1 MSVTYLMQYSVQY
14 IIAPVIFDGET
25 KTEGLAHLRMKKA
38 KVDSKFSF
46 PGLSTFLVGTELS
59 TVT

>member
-1 MSVTYLMQYSVQY
+1 MLVTYIMQYSVQY

-38 KVDSKFSF
+38 KVGFTFSF
-46 PGLSTFLVGTELS
+46 PDPSSFLVGTELS
-59 TVT
+59 RVT